1 LQVRVL
7 SALPGGGAAKR
18 MDGGVTTVGRPRK
31 IFGEPELSAVP
42 ERATRDEQPTPV
54 SRQTAQRFASEPR

>member
-18 MDGGVTTVGRPRK
+18 MDGGVTTAVRPQK
-31 IFGEPELSAVP
+31 LFGEPG
-42 ERATRDEQPTPV
+42 R
-54 SRQTAQRFASEPR
+54 